1 MVLNQ
6 EMWVV
11 AVGVMGG
18 HLYTFHIYFWGSNS
32 NVPTLLKGH
41 IECLTETTQIFSI
54 YISKVKKILMNDL
67 ESVIEMWKCNAE
79 LWFTTNFRI
88 YTLFEKNII
97 QKLLWKSDMD
107 WLGIHESP
115 WGLGWKFVF

>member
-1 MVLNQ
+1 MLRKYGTKSGN
-6 EMWVV
+6 
-11 AVGVMGG
+11 VGGG
-18 HLYTFHIYFWGSNS
+18 GGGNGRTPLYFSHI
-32 NVPTLLKGH
+32 LLGIQGH
-41 IECLTETTQIFSI
+41 TECLTETTQIFSI

-67 ESVIEMWKCNAE
+67 ESVFEMWRCNTE

-115 WGLGWKFVF
+115 RGLGRKFVF